1 MAQHMSGIRKTSE
14 KISDA
19 VAVFMKDENVPL
31 DCVSVN
37 LISEKVFTDRYEY
50 TVELFK
56 RENTLKKIQPPP
68 VPAVQSAV
76 EMLDTLLKLSGNT
89 GFSLKENI
97 TPDGAVIKIHAP
109 FKDGLLIGK
118 NGQNIKA
125 LQYLI
130 STVLE
135 QKFRTRFPVILD
147 IDTYR
152 EKHRQHLLNTASEM
166 ITKAQGAAGE
176 WLTELM
182 PSFDRKIIHEECA
195 SAGVKTF
202 SIGRGVYKKVVVTS
216 LL

>member
-1 MAQHMSGIRKTSE
+1 MSGIRKTSE

-19 VAVFMKDENVPL
+19 VADFIKDENVPL

-37 LISEKVFTDRYEY
+37 LINEKVFTGRIEY

-56 RENTLKKIQPPP
+56 REAAFKKNQPPP
-68 VPAVQSAV
+68 LPAVQFAL
-76 EMLDTLLKLSGNT
+76 EMLGTLLKLSGMSDC
-89 GFSLKENI
+89 SLKEDI
-97 TPDGAVIKIHAP
+97 TPDSAVIKIHAP

-118 NGQNIKA
+118 NGQNISA

-130 STVLE
+130 SSVLE

-166 ITKAQGAAGE
+166 VTKAQNDAGE

-182 PSFDRKIIHEECA
+182 PSFDRKVIHEECA
-195 SAGVKTF
+195 SAGIKTF